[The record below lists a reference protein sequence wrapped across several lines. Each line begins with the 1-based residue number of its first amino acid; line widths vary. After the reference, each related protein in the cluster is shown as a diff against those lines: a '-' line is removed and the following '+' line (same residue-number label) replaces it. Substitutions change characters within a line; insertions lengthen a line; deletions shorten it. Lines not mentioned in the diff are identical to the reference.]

1 MNLKLFS
8 SIPATA
14 TARHRLQGIGFAL
27 LAALFWAIMELTP
40 GFVPHGFSAL
50 QLVWVRYGT
59 HLIFMLA
66 VFGPRYRMDLVRTHA
81 LKLQLFRPVF
91 MIGMPLCFLIGLK
104 FMPLANAWSIFW
116 VAPFLTMALAAILL
130 RERISILQWLA
141 TIVAIFGAI
150 AIYQPNGGLLHWTII
165 FPLGMAFCFSAYL
178 ILTRALR
185 EERRV
190 TNLFYTA
197 LVVFLPWSLGL
208 PRFWQSLD
216 RTTLF
221 AMAAIGI
228 LGFWSL
234 YFLDKAYERAT
245 VSTVTPFLFAEP
257 IFILIFGYFLFGKIP
272 SIMAILGSILL
283 VVVILFLIS
292 YELLKEKRGA
302 HRLLSEEL
310 IAKN

>member
-8 SIPATA
+8 SIPVTA

-40 GFVPHGFSAL
+40 SFVPHGFSAL
-50 QLVWVRYGT
+50 QVVWVRYGA

-66 VFGPRYRMDLVRTHA
+66 VFGPRYRMDLLRTHA

-104 FMPLANAWSIFW
+104 FMPLANAWSVFW
-116 VAPFLTMALAAILL
+116 IAPFMTMVLAAVVLQ
-130 RERISILQWLA
+130 ERISILQWLT
-141 TIVAIFGAI
+141 TIMAIFGAI
-150 AIYQPNGGLLHWTII
+150 AIYQPNLGLLRWTII
-165 FPLGMAFCFSAYL
+165 FPFGMAFCFSAYL

-208 PRFWQSLD
+208 PRFWQPLNG
-216 RTTLF
+216 TALF

-234 YFLDKAYERAT
+234 YFLDKAYECAM

-257 IFILIFGYFLFGKIP
+257 IFILIFGYVLFGRVP
-272 SIMAILGSILL
+272 SMTAILGSIFL
-283 VVVILFLIS
+283 VVIILFLVL
-292 YELLKEKRGA
+292 YELLKEKRSA
-302 HRLLSEEL
+302 ERLLSEEL